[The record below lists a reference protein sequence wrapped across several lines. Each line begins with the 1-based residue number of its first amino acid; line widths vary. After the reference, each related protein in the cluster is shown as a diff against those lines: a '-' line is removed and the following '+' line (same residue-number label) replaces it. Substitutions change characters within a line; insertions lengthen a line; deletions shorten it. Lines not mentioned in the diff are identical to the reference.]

1 MSKYEVLS
9 IPYVLWRRVVEVITT
24 VHFHSTKHEL
34 MSFAVS
40 NLPCGVSEIRNGE
53 DLWQDGIIIQ
63 TGITCKKTPKKSVQ
77 IRSYFWSV
85 YSCVRT
91 EYRNLLINLHIQ
103 SEYRKTR
110 TRNDSVSA
118 HFSHGDR
125 DLLLTKNKNIFRYQ
139 TNKLLKTRSLF
150 LVCKKGEKGGK
161 SKFVTKFVEIIVTII
176 FM

>member
-1 MSKYEVLS
+1 
-9 IPYVLWRRVVEVITT
+9 
-24 VHFHSTKHEL
+24 
-34 MSFAVS
+34 MSFAGS
-40 NLPCGVSEIRNGE
+40 NPPCGVSEIRDGE
-53 DLWQDGIIIQ
+53 DLWQHGIIIR

-77 IRSYFWSV
+77 IWSYFSSV

-110 TRNDSVSA
+110 TRNDSVFA
-118 HFSHGDR
+118 HFSRGER
-125 DLLLTKNKNIFRYQ
+125 DLLLTKNKNISRYQ

-150 LVCKKGEKGGK
+150 LVCKKGEKGDK
-161 SKFVTKFVEIIVTII
+161 SKFVTKFVGIIVTII